1 MKTKIYTIS
10 VVNPSI
16 QEFSNIPILNICY
29 ATGSRFKNT
38 IAPDPDPELG
48 NSKARIRIHSPF
60 KKDPSYRSS
69 L

>member
-29 ATGSRFKNT
+29 ATGSRFKKT

-48 NSKARIRIHSPF
+48 NSKSGSTA
-60 KKDPSYRSS
+60 